1 LHKKSG
7 QIFSL
12 FEFIDKGRY
21 SMGLMD
27 ILSEVTGA
35 VSKQKGAS
43 QGMLDGILNLL
54 KGGGLSSILGSLKNS
69 GLEDIVQSWIS
80 TGQNKPIS
88 VEQIKQ
94 SLGNEKLQELAA
106 SAGIPVEQSSK
117 LLKEMLPDIIDK
129 LSPDG
134 KLPRE

>member
-1 LHKKSG
+1 ML
-7 QIFSL
+7 SL
-12 FEFIDKGRY
+12 FELIYKERY

-27 ILSEVTGA
+27 ILGEVAGTVG
-35 VSKQKGAS
+35 KQKGAS
-43 QGMLDGILNLL
+43 QGMLDGVMNLL
-54 KGGGLSSILGSLKNS
+54 KGGGLSSILGILKNS

-88 VEQIKQ
+88 VEQIKKA
-94 SLGNEKLQELAA
+94 LGNEKLQELAA

-117 LLKEMLPDIIDK
+117 FLKEMLPDIIDK

-134 KLPRE
+134 KLPKE